1 MGTCESVTIPY
12 QGVVFKMVENTEN
25 MRLQLFFEGKPSEE
39 IRALLKS
46 HSFRWSGKNKC
57 WQRQLTNNARFSYK
71 RLKEE
76 LKNLDDVKTT
86 VV

>member
-1 MGTCESVTIPY
+1 
-12 QGVVFKMVENTEN
+12 MVENAEN
-25 MRLQLFFEGKPSEE
+25 MRLQLFFEDKPNEK
-39 IRALLKS
+39 IRSLLKS

-76 LKNLDDVKTT
+76 LENFEEMT
-86 VV
+86 V